1 MKAESPKTS
10 DWQLY
15 KRLLA
20 YVIPLWPLFIAAII
34 GFILGNAAEVYF
46 ANLIR
51 DVVDMWEAPPAG
63 AAISFPILI
72 LLAAVVRGLGG
83 VAGELFLGRISFH
96 VVHSIRTELFNQLV
110 SLPTAYFDRSTQG
123 HLVSRL
129 TFNVAQLRDTAS
141 DALKTLMQD
150 GTKVI
155 LLLGA
160 MLYTSWKL
168 SLIFLAVTPVVAL
181 ITAYASGRFRR
192 ISQRI
197 QGSMGDVTHVAT
209 EMVNGH
215 RAVRIFSGE
224 AYEQKRFHKASD
236 NNRRQNLRM
245 ILTKAA
251 SVQIIQLIVA
261 GALAFLIALLFTPA
275 IGGDLSAGD
284 VLFFMTLAGLLAKP
298 IKKLSE
304 VNAKLQRG
312 LAAAEDVFE
321 QFDEPE
327 ETNTGER
334 SAEGIAG
341 RIEFK
346 NVCFSYETGKDRVLN
361 GVSFIVEPGQTVA
374 LVGRSGGGK
383 STIINLIPRFYDAI
397 EGEVLVDGIPIT
409 DYDLKSL
416 RNQIA
421 FVNQQVVLFNDTL
434 RRNIA
439 YGELRERT
447 EDELSAAISK
457 AHADVFI
464 DELPEGL
471 ATEVGDNGTKLSGGQ
486 RQRIAIARAL
496 LKDSPILIL
505 DEATSALDNES
516 ERHIQSALEAV
527 MRNRTTMVIA
537 HRLST
542 IENADLILVVEQGQ
556 VIEAGDHAAL
566 LDAQGAYARLYDS
579 ELAGAHA
586 DA

>member
-1 MKAESPKTS
+1 MKAESKKSS

-20 YVIPLWPLFIAAII
+20 YVIPLWPLFIAAVI
-34 GFILGNAAEVYF
+34 GFLLGNAAEVYF
-46 ANLIR
+46 ANLVR
-51 DVVDMWEAPPAG
+51 EVVDVWQDPPTS
-63 AAISFPILI
+63 AAVTFPIMV
-72 LLAAVVRGLGG
+72 LLAALIRGLGG
-83 VAGELFLGRISFH
+83 VVGELFLGRISFH

-110 SLPTAYFDRSTQG
+110 NMPTSYFDRSAQG

-155 LLLGA
+155 LLIGA
-160 MLYTSWKL
+160 MLFTSWKL
-168 SLIFLAVTPVVAL
+168 SLIFLAVTPIVAW
-181 ITAYASGRFRR
+181 ITRFASKRFRR
-192 ISQRI
+192 ISERI

-215 RAVRIFSGE
+215 RAVRIFGGE
-224 AYEQKRFHKASD
+224 SYERQRFFKASD
-236 NNRRQNLRM
+236 RNRRQNLKM
-245 ILTKAA
+245 IVTKAA

-261 GALAFLIALLFTPA
+261 GALAFLIALLFNPS

-321 QFDEPE
+321 QFDQPVELNSG
-327 ETNTGER
+327 TR
-334 SAEGIAG
+334 SANDIAG
-341 RIEFK
+341 RIEFCD
-346 NVCFSYETGKDRVLN
+346 VGFAYDTGKERVLD
-361 GVSFIVEPGQTVA
+361 GVSFSVEPGQTVA

-383 STIINLIPRFYDAI
+383 STIINLIPRFYDAL
-397 EGEVLVDGIPIT
+397 EGAVLLDGVPIS

-416 RNQIA
+416 REQIA
-421 FVNQQVVLFNDTL
+421 FVNQQVVLFNDSL
-434 RRNIA
+434 LSNIA
-439 YGELRERT
+439 YGSLHTKTSEELTR
-447 EDELSAAISK
+447 AIAK

-471 ATEVGDNGTKLSGGQ
+471 DTQVGDNGTKLSGGQ

-496 LKDSPILIL
+496 LKDAPILIL

-516 ERHIQSALEAV
+516 ERHIQSALDEV
-527 MRNRTTMVIA
+527 MRDRTTMVIA

-542 IENADLILVVEQGQ
+542 IENADVILVVDKGRI
-556 VIEAGDHAAL
+556 VEAGSHVEL
-566 LDAQGAYARLYDS
+566 LDSGGAYARLYNS
-579 ELAGAHA
+579 ELAVENVS
-586 DA
+586 

>member
-1 MKAESPKTS
+1 MKAEPQKAS

-20 YVIPLWPLFIAAII
+20 YVIPLWPLFIAALI
-34 GFILGNAAEVYF
+34 GFILGNGAEVYF

-51 DVVDMWEAPPAG
+51 EVVDVWQDPPAS
-63 AAISFPILI
+63 AAVVFPIMV
-72 LLAAVVRGLGG
+72 LAAALVRGLGG
-83 VAGELFLGRISFH
+83 VVGELFLGRISFH
-96 VVHSIRTELFNQLV
+96 VVHSIRTELFSQLV
-110 SLPTAYFDRSTQG
+110 NMPTAYFDRSAQG

-155 LLLGA
+155 LLIGA
-160 MLYTSWKL
+160 MLFTSWKL
-168 SLIFLAVTPVVAL
+168 SLIFLAITPLVAW
-181 ITAYASGRFRR
+181 ITRFASKRFRR
-192 ISQRI
+192 ISERI

-215 RAVRIFSGE
+215 RAVRIFGGE
-224 AYEQKRFHKASD
+224 TYERERFHSASD
-236 NNRRQNLRM
+236 RNRRQNLKM
-245 ILTKAA
+245 IITKAT

-261 GALAFLIALLFTPA
+261 GALAFLIALLFNPS

-321 QFDEPE
+321 QFDQPIESNSG
-327 ETNTGER
+327 TR
-334 SAEGIAG
+334 AAEGISG
-341 RIEFK
+341 RIEFRD
-346 NVCFSYETGKDRVLN
+346 VQFSYETGKENVLD
-361 GVSFIVEPGQTVA
+361 GVSFTVEPGQTVA

-397 EGEVLVDGIPIT
+397 GGDVLLDGVPIEE
-409 DYDLKSL
+409 YDLKSL
-416 RNQIA
+416 REQIA
-421 FVNQQVVLFNDTL
+421 FVNQQVVLFNDSL
-434 RRNIA
+434 QRNIA
-439 YGELRERT
+439 YGALHSKT
-447 EDELSAAISK
+447 AVELSDAIAK

-464 DELPEGL
+464 DELPDGL
-471 ATEVGDNGTKLSGGQ
+471 DTQVGDNGTKLSGGQ

-516 ERHIQSALEAV
+516 ERHIQSALEEV
-527 MRNRTTMVIA
+527 MKNRTTMVIA

-542 IENADLILVVEQGQ
+542 IENADVILVVDQGQ
-556 VIEAGDHAAL
+556 IIEAGSHAEL
-566 LDAQGAYARLYDS
+566 LDSGGAYARLYNN
-579 ELAGAHA
+579 ELAVETVQ
-586 DA
+586 

>member
-1 MKAESPKTS
+1 MKAEPQTTS

-20 YVIPLWPLFIAAII
+20 YVIPLWPLFIAAVI

-51 DVVDMWEAPPAG
+51 DVVDLWETPPAG
-63 AAISFPILI
+63 AAISFPLMI
-72 LLAAVVRGLGG
+72 LLAAAVRGLGG
-83 VAGELFLGRISFH
+83 VVGELFLGRISFH
-96 VVHSIRTELFNQLV
+96 VVHRIRTELFNQLA
-110 SLPTAYFDRSTQG
+110 SLPTAYFDRSTHG

-150 GTKVI
+150 GTKVV

-168 SLIFLAVTPVVAL
+168 SIIFLAVTPVVAL
-181 ITAYASGRFRR
+181 ITAYASRRFRR

-197 QGSMGDVTHVAT
+197 QGSMGDVTHVAS

-224 AYEQKRFHKASD
+224 AYEQQRFHKASD

-261 GALAFLIALLFTPA
+261 GALAFLISLLFNPA

-312 LAAAEDVFE
+312 LAAAEDVFA
-321 QFDEPE
+321 QFDEPQE
-327 ETNTGER
+327 LDEGSR
-334 SAEGIAG
+334 SAENLAG

-346 NVCFSYETGKDRVLN
+346 NVSFSYDTGKERVLD
-361 GVSFIVEPGQTVA
+361 GVSFVVEPGQTVA

-383 STIINLIPRFYDAI
+383 STIINLIPRFYDALGGDI
-397 EGEVLVDGIPIT
+397 LVDDQPIAEFN
-409 DYDLKSL
+409 LRSL
-416 RNQIA
+416 RDQIA

-439 YGELRERT
+439 YGALESRT
-447 EDELSAAISK
+447 EEQLQSAISK

-464 DELPEGL
+464 DELPDGL

-516 ERHIQSALEAV
+516 ERHIQAALEAV
-527 MRNRTTMVIA
+527 MRNRTTLVIA

-542 IENADLILVVEQGQ
+542 IESADLILVVEQGQ
-556 VIEAGDHAAL
+556 VIESGTHEEL

-579 ELAGAHA
+579 ELAVN

>member
-1 MKAESPKTS
+1 MKAEPQTTS

-34 GFILGNAAEVYF
+34 GFLLGNAAEVYF
-46 ANLIR
+46 ADLIR
-51 DVVDMWEAPPAG
+51 DVVDRWESPPAG
-63 AAISFPILI
+63 AAISFPLMI
-72 LLAAVVRGLGG
+72 LLAAAVRGLGG
-83 VAGELFLGRISFH
+83 VVGELFLGRISFH
-96 VVHSIRTELFNQLV
+96 VVHSIRTELFNQLA
-110 SLPTAYFDRSTQG
+110 SLPTAYFDRSTHG

-150 GTKVI
+150 GTKVV

-168 SLIFLAVTPVVAL
+168 SIIFLAVTPVVAL
-181 ITAYASGRFRR
+181 ITAYASRRFRR

-197 QGSMGDVTHVAT
+197 QGSMGDVTHVAS

-215 RAVRIFSGE
+215 RAVRIFGGE
-224 AYEQKRFHKASD
+224 DYEQQRFRKASD

-261 GALAFLIALLFTPA
+261 GALAFLISLLFNPA

-312 LAAAEDVFE
+312 LAAAEDVFA
-321 QFDEPE
+321 QFDEPQE
-327 ETNTGER
+327 LDQGSR
-334 SAEGIAG
+334 SAENLVG

-346 NVCFSYETGKDRVLN
+346 NVSFSYDTGKERVLD
-361 GVSFIVEPGQTVA
+361 GVSFVVEPGQTVA

-383 STIINLIPRFYDAI
+383 STIINLIPRFYDAL
-397 EGEVLVDGIPIT
+397 GGDVLIDGQPVAEF
-409 DYDLKSL
+409 DLRSL
-416 RNQIA
+416 RDQIA

-439 YGELRERT
+439 YGALESRT
-447 EDELSAAISK
+447 EDQLQSAINK

-464 DELPEGL
+464 DELPDGL

-516 ERHIQSALEAV
+516 ERHIQAALEAV
-527 MRNRTTMVIA
+527 MRNRTTLVIA

-542 IENADLILVVEQGQ
+542 IESADLILVVEQGQ
-556 VIEAGDHAAL
+556 VIESGTHEEL

-579 ELAGAHA
+579 ELAVN

>member
-1 MKAESPKTS
+1 MMKAESSTTS

-20 YVIPLWPLFIAAII
+20 YVIPLWPLFIAAVI
-34 GFILGNAAEVYF
+34 GFILGNMAEVYF

-51 DVVDMWEAPPAG
+51 DVVDMWEDPPAG
-63 AAISFPILI
+63 AAITVPLLI
-72 LLAAVVRGLGG
+72 LLAAIVRGLGG

-110 SLPTAYFDRSTQG
+110 RLPHAYFDRSTQG

-168 SLIFLAVTPVVAL
+168 SLIFLAITPIVAL
-181 ITAYASGRFRR
+181 ITSYASGRFRR

-215 RAVRIFSGE
+215 RAVRIFGGE
-224 AYEQKRFHKASD
+224 EYEQKRFHKASE

-261 GALAFLIALLFTPA
+261 GALAFLIALLFNPA

-321 QFDEPE
+321 QFDEPGE
-327 ETNTGER
+327 LDSGER
-334 SAEGIAG
+334 SAEGIVG

-346 NVCFSYETGKDRVLN
+346 NVCFAYDTGKERVLD
-361 GVSFIVEPGQTVA
+361 GVSFVIEPGQTVA

-383 STIINLIPRFYDAI
+383 STIINLIPRFYDAL
-397 EGEVLVDGIPIT
+397 EGQVLVDGNPIA

-439 YGELRERT
+439 YGELQDCSD
-447 EDELSAAISK
+447 DELQTAISK

-464 DELPEGL
+464 EELPDGL
-471 ATEVGDNGTKLSGGQ
+471 ATQVGDNGTKLSGGQ
-486 RQRIAIARAL
+486 RQRVAIARAL

-542 IENADLILVVEQGQ
+542 IESADLILVVDQGR
-556 VIEAGDHAAL
+556 VIEAGNHTEL

-579 ELAGAHA
+579 ELAVA
-586 DA
+586 DG

>member
-1 MKAESPKTS
+1 
-10 DWQLY
+10 
-15 KRLLA
+15 
-20 YVIPLWPLFIAAII
+20 
-34 GFILGNAAEVYF
+34 
-46 ANLIR
+46 
-51 DVVDMWEAPPAG
+51 
-63 AAISFPILI
+63 
-72 LLAAVVRGLGG
+72 
-83 VAGELFLGRISFH
+83 

-110 SLPTAYFDRSTQG
+110 NMPTSYFDRSAQG

-155 LLLGA
+155 LLIGA
-160 MLYTSWKL
+160 MLFTSWKL
-168 SLIFLAVTPVVAL
+168 SLIFLAVTPIVAW
-181 ITAYASGRFRR
+181 ITRFASKRFRR
-192 ISQRI
+192 ISERI

-215 RAVRIFSGE
+215 RAVRIFGGE
-224 AYEQKRFHKASD
+224 SYERQRFFKASD
-236 NNRRQNLRM
+236 RNRRQNLKM
-245 ILTKAA
+245 IVTKAA

-261 GALAFLIALLFTPA
+261 GALAFLIALLFNPS

-321 QFDEPE
+321 QFDQPVELNSG
-327 ETNTGER
+327 TR
-334 SAEGIAG
+334 SANDIAG
-341 RIEFK
+341 RIEFCD
-346 NVCFSYETGKDRVLN
+346 VGFAYDTGKERVLD
-361 GVSFIVEPGQTVA
+361 GVSFSVEPGQTVA

-383 STIINLIPRFYDAI
+383 STIINLIPRFYDAL
-397 EGEVLVDGIPIT
+397 EGAVLLDGVPIS

-416 RNQIA
+416 REQIA
-421 FVNQQVVLFNDTL
+421 FVNQQVVLFNDSL
-434 RRNIA
+434 LSNIA
-439 YGELRERT
+439 YGSLHTKTSEELTR
-447 EDELSAAISK
+447 AIAK

-471 ATEVGDNGTKLSGGQ
+471 DTQVGDNGTKLSGGQ

-496 LKDSPILIL
+496 LKDAPILIL

-516 ERHIQSALEAV
+516 ERHIQSALDEV
-527 MRNRTTMVIA
+527 MRDRTTMVIA

-542 IENADLILVVEQGQ
+542 IENADVILVVDKGRI
-556 VIEAGDHAAL
+556 VEAGSHVEL
-566 LDAQGAYARLYDS
+566 LDSGGAYARLYNS
-579 ELAGAHA
+579 ELAVENVS
-586 DA
+586 

>member
-1 MKAESPKTS
+1 MKAESSNLS
-10 DWQLY
+10 DWHLY

-20 YVIPLWPLFIAAII
+20 YVIPLWPLFIAAIV

-51 DVVDMWEAPPAG
+51 DVVDMWEDPPPG
-63 AAISFPILI
+63 AAISFPLMI
-72 LLAAVVRGLGG
+72 LLAATVRGLGG

-110 SLPTAYFDRSTQG
+110 SLPHAYFDRSTQG

-129 TFNVAQLRDTAS
+129 TFNVSQLRDTAS
-141 DALKTLMQD
+141 DALKTVMQD
-150 GTKVI
+150 GTKVV

-160 MLYTSWKL
+160 MLFTSWKL
-168 SLIFLAVTPVVAL
+168 SLIFLAVTPIVAF
-181 ITAYASGRFRR
+181 ITSYASTRFRR
-192 ISQRI
+192 ISERI

-215 RAVRIFSGE
+215 RAVRIFGGE
-224 AYEQKRFHKASD
+224 AYEQGRFHKASD

-261 GALAFLIALLFTPA
+261 GALAFLIALLFNPA

-312 LAAAEDVFE
+312 LAAAEDVFA
-321 QFDEPE
+321 QFDEPVE
-327 ETNTGER
+327 PDSGEH
-334 SAEGIAG
+334 SAKGIAG
-341 RIEFK
+341 RIEFRE
-346 NVCFSYETGKDRVLN
+346 VCFSYDTGKERVLD
-361 GVSFIVEPGQTVA
+361 GVSFVVEPGQTVA

-397 EGEVLVDGIPIT
+397 DGEVLIDGVPIT

-434 RRNIA
+434 KRNIA
-439 YGELRERT
+439 YGELQDRT
-447 EDELSAAISK
+447 EQQLHTAINK

-464 DELPEGL
+464 EELPDGL

-486 RQRIAIARAL
+486 RQRVAIARAL

-527 MRNRTTMVIA
+527 MRNRTTLVIA

-542 IENADLILVVEQGQ
+542 IENADLILVVEQGK
-556 VIEAGDHAAL
+556 VIEAGDHAQL
-566 LDAQGAYARLYDS
+566 LKAKGAYARLYDS
-579 ELAGAHA
+579 ELAVAKS
-586 DA
+586 